1 MSHDAPTVD
10 LRVRRTRKNLREALV
25 DLATEKGFEAVTVQ
39 DLTDRAMVNRA
50 TFYRHYQ
57 DKYAL
62 AMDYATELLT
72 ELDILTHPL
81 VLDHILKPDN
91 PAPDLIRLFEHAA
104 SHAKFYRIMLGK
116 QATPFFAEQL
126 QGHIERVMRT
136 QLKATGYDE
145 RQTRVPLDLCVHFL
159 ANNALATLVWWLDRG
174 QPYTA
179 QQMAIWLPQ
188 LAWHGL
194 GYGLG
199 FDLQSS
205 AGTAFVK
212 RS

>member
-1 MSHDAPTVD
+1 MSQDGSIAD
-10 LRVRRTRKNLREALV
+10 LRIRRTRKSLREALV

-39 DLTDRAMVNRA
+39 DLADRAMVNRA

-62 AMDYATELLT
+62 ALDYATELLT

-81 VLDHILKPDN
+81 VLDHLLKPDS
-91 PAPDLIRLFEHAA
+91 PAPDLIRLFEHA
-104 SHAKFYRIMLGK
+104 SNHAKFYRIMLGK
-116 QATPFFAEQL
+116 QATPFFAAQL
-126 QGHIERVMRT
+126 QGHIERVMRA
-136 QLKATGYDE
+136 QLTATSYDE

-159 ANNALATLVWWLDRG
+159 ATNALATLVWWLDRG
-174 QPYTA
+174 QPYTV

-188 LAWHGL
+188 LTWHGL

-199 FDLQSS
+199 FDLQS
-205 AGTAFVK
+205 APGIAFAK
-212 RS
+212 RT